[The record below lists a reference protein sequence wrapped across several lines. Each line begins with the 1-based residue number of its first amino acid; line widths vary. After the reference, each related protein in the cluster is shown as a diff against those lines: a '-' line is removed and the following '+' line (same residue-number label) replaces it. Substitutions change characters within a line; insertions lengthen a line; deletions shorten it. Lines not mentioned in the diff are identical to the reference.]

1 MNHILNSQHI
11 TKSAKYISF
20 KCPIILRGLLE
31 PHWATVLYYWAFVSI
46 TLMMIDICTRAFS
59 VEKSGDSEVYD
70 YRTQKD
76 VYYKSVDCCL
86 KKKA

>member
-1 MNHILNSQHI
+1 
-11 TKSAKYISF
+11 
-20 KCPIILRGLLE
+20 
-31 PHWATVLYYWAFVSI
+31 
-46 TLMMIDICTRAFS
+46 MMIDICTRAFS

-86 KKKA
+86 KKKGLNLCAIHCKQYQVFS